1 MGKITVVGSFV
12 VDLMSKTPHLP
23 VPGETVLGGPFKMGP
38 GGKGGNQAVAAARLG
53 ADVVMVTKLGNDSF
67 GEMALENFKKEKIKT
82 DYITIDEE
90 NSTGAA
96 LIAVDEAG
104 ENMIVVALGAC
115 GNITSSEIQKA
126 SIEISNSD
134 IVLLQLET
142 NLEAVIETITLAE
155 KYSVPV
161 ILNPAPY
168 QDFPRELLKKV
179 TYITPNETEASQL
192 TGIEVNSIETA
203 REAAKYIYDQGVKNV
218 IITLGKKGC
227 LLYNDKFKGE
237 LIEAF
242 KVNAIDT
249 TGAGDAFNGGFA
261 YAISNKED
269 LITAIIYGNAT
280 AGLSV
285 QKVGTA
291 PAMPYLDEVRELIA
305 TRYNL

>member
-12 VDLMSKTPHLP
+12 VDLMSKTPHMP

-67 GEMALENFKKEKIKT
+67 GEMALENFKNEKIKT
-82 DYITIDEE
+82 DYISIDDE
-90 NSTGAA
+90 NTTGAA
-96 LIAVDEAG
+96 LIAVDETG

-115 GNITSSEIQKA
+115 GNISPSEIQKA
-126 SIEISNSD
+126 SNEISNSD

-142 NLEAVIETITLAE
+142 NLEAVIETIKLAE

-168 QDFPRELLKKV
+168 QEFPKELLKKV

-203 REAAKYIYDQGVKNV
+203 KEAAKYLFNKGVKNV

-227 LLYNDKFKGE
+227 LLYNDQFKGE
-237 LIEAF
+237 LIDAF

-249 TGAGDAFNGGFA
+249 TGAGDAFNGGVA
-261 YAISNKED
+261 YALSNKED
-269 LITAIIYGNAT
+269 LMTAIIYGNAT

-291 PAMPYLDEVRELIA
+291 PAMPYLEEVKELIV